1 MIAEEA
7 KVVMK
12 RNLLPSCMM
21 VVVLLGSS
29 AGRIAAQ
36 VAEAPAK
43 AGMVSLNFADDVDLK
58 VLIDYVSKRQG
69 INFIYDEQ
77 IGARKIT
84 IKTSQPIPA
93 DSLLTLLD
101 SALKMKGLSLS
112 KSEVPG
118 MMRIELAKSLT
129 ASSAGPQAKAD
140 DLKGRP
146 TTAVTRVFDL
156 KHTTVERAAQVLTPF
171 LSSQTANLTGLA
183 DAGVMIV
190 TDYSDNI
197 GKLEELLTLVD
208 RPGRAV
214 SVKFVK
220 VEHMEA
226 EPMAQKI
233 TAMLAGKAK
242 ARGVATT
249 AAAGVTVVSEERTNQ
264 LAIMGAADETA
275 QVLELIQS
283 IDVPLGVQT
292 RVYQLAVVPPEQ
304 IDRIIKKLIGDVAAK
319 RIYKSASEPDANML
333 IVTTTPEIH
342 DQVESLRLALDK
354 PREESQ
360 SPVRF
365 YKLENAKAVEVLSTL
380 QSLEGDEGLDNVS
393 IDGLSSEETPRSQ
406 VPIRGPSEAQPNPPV
421 GRIVDEPLPYVLPRE
436 VREGVEGGA
445 GPAKRKSLKL
455 RDAKVIA
462 DEATNTVI
470 VVAKPA
476 AHLVYEKL
484 IKRLDIRRPQVLV
497 EATVLALDTSDGFAL
512 GVELHSNTTT
522 NGKTLLN
529 FTKFGLTTPNSLPG
543 NLTLSP
549 GIGFTG
555 ALLKADIAEV
565 VIKALENDSRV
576 KVMSKPSVLINDNA
590 TGSLLSE
597 IEEPYSS
604 VNASTTVATT
614 SFAGYS
620 SAGTNIR
627 VSPQISEGDY
637 LKLKYEITLSSFGE
651 DGSDE
656 LPPSRQKNTL
666 ASEATIPDGYT
677 IVVGGLTRESQT
689 SNIDRVPFLG
699 RVPVL
704 EYLLSSRST
713 SNSRTTLFVFIRAVV
728 LRDDKFKDLK
738 VISGV
743 AASQAGLPG
752 DFPRSEPVTTD

>member
-1 MIAEEA
+1 M
-7 KVVMK
+7 VFMK
-12 RNLLPSCMM
+12 RIMPMLCLAVVTLL
-21 VVVLLGSS
+21 VS
-29 AGRIAAQ
+29 AASRAVAQPAA
-36 VAEAPAK
+36 ADSK
-43 AGMVSLNFADDVDLK
+43 AGMVTLNFTDDVDLK
-58 VLIDYVSKRQG
+58 VLIEYVSKRQG

-84 IKTSQPIPA
+84 IKASQPIPA
-93 DSLLTLLD
+93 DSLITLLD
-101 SALKMKGLSLS
+101 SALKIKGLSLS

-118 MMRIELAKSLT
+118 MMRIEVAKALT
-129 ASSAGPQAKAD
+129 ATSAGPQAKAED
-140 DLKGRP
+140 IKGRP
-146 TTAVTRVFDL
+146 TTAVTRVFEL
-156 KHTTVERAAQVLTPF
+156 KHATVQRAEQVLTPF
-171 LSSQTANLTGLA
+171 LSSQSANLTGLP
-183 DAGVMIV
+183 DAGMMIV
-190 TDYSDNI
+190 TDYADNI
-197 GKLEELLTLVD
+197 DKLEQLLALVD
-208 RPGRAV
+208 RPGRNV

-220 VEHMEA
+220 VEHLEA
-226 EPMAQKI
+226 EPMAQKV
-233 TAMLAGKAK
+233 TALLAGRSKAQ
-242 ARGVATT
+242 GVA
-249 AAAGVTVVSEERTNQ
+249 AGAAGVTVVAEERTNQ
-264 LAIMGAADETA
+264 LAVMGAADELGPA
-275 QVLELIQS
+275 LELIS
-283 IDVPLGVQT
+283 LIDVPLGVQT
-292 RVYQLAVVPPEQ
+292 RVYQFAVVQPEQ
-304 IDRIIKKLIGDVAAK
+304 IDRVIKRLIGEVATK
-319 RIYKSASEPDANML
+319 RVYKSATEPDANML
-333 IVTTTPEIH
+333 IVTTTQEIH
-342 DQVESLRLALDK
+342 AQIEALRVALDK

-365 YKLENAKAVEVLSTL
+365 YKLENAKAVEVLTTL

-393 IDGLSSEETPRSQ
+393 VDGMSSSSLIRDQ
-406 VPIRGPSEAQPNPPV
+406 VPIRGPTEAEANGAV
-421 GRIVDEPLPYVLPRE
+421 GRMVEEPLPYVLPRD
-436 VREGVEGGA
+436 VRDGVEGGSS
-445 GPAKRKSLKL
+445 PARRKSLKL
-455 RDAKVIA
+455 RDARVIA

-470 VVAKPA
+470 VVAKPSV
-476 AHLVYEKL
+476 HTVYEKL
-484 IKRLDIRRPQVLV
+484 IKRLDVRRPQVLV
-497 EATVLALDTSDGFAL
+497 EATVMVLDTSDGFSL

-522 NGKTLLN
+522 NGKSLLN

-555 ALLKADIAEV
+555 ALLKADVAEV
-565 VIKALENDSRV
+565 VVKALENDARV

-597 IEEPYSS
+597 NEEPFAS

-627 VSPQISEGDY
+627 ISPQISEGDY

-666 ASEATIPDGYT
+666 TSEATIPDGYT
-677 IVVGGLTRESQT
+677 IVVGGLTRESLT

-699 RVPVL
+699 RIPVL

-713 SNSRTTLFVFIRAVV
+713 SNSRTTLFVFIRAVI

-743 AASQAGLPG
+743 AAVQAGLPG
-752 DFPRSEPVTTD
+752 DFPVSEPATIE